1 MSSLPQDISDNAAAV
16 TDRRLRI
23 AKLSPRGAS
32 QPGRRY
38 PSQCRSQRLL
48 DMLRK
53 RVADSAI
60 VFAVVYPEQPAA
72 DECIDLGTVNFD
84 GETSKAGSTP
94 RSATP
99 HPYCSIGIG
108 GFGSDRRSVR
118 VLLDHVIVDQR

>member
-1 MSSLPQDISDNAAAV
+1 M
-16 TDRRLRI
+16 TDRRLLRI
-23 AKLSPRGAS
+23 AKLSSHDAS

-38 PSQCRSQRLL
+38 PSRCRPERLL
-48 DMLRK
+48 DVLRK

-72 DECIDLGTVNFD
+72 DECIDLGAVNFD
-84 GETSKAGSTP
+84 GETAKAGSTP

-118 VLLDHVIVDQR
+118 VLLDHVIVDQQ